1 MSSRSGAS
9 KHSIVILGAG
19 CAGLSLAYHLVERG
33 VDRSIV
39 LIDPRTSHE
48 RDRTWCFFSGRP
60 HPFEALVSHRWARWR
75 VRDTQWIERSAPPIT
90 YQHLPADAFYQ
101 RCLARLDGRAQLC
114 LGVEAGALRETRQ
127 GVEVE
132 TSAGRVEA
140 GVVFDSRPVRSIA
153 SSEEITLLQHF
164 EGWHVR
170 VERPLFDPSAATLM
184 DFAVPQDHAIHFVY
198 VLPYSPTEALVEA
211 TFFGGALLDGEGYR
225 RAIERYLRGELRL
238 DRWTV
243 VRRERGVIPMSTA
256 DTPIRV
262 SERIY
267 RIGLPGGMAKP
278 STGYAFQAIQRF
290 SAELAQRLASDT
302 LPGPPEPR
310 AWRAR
315 SLDAIFLSYISRY
328 PERAPATF
336 ATLFEKVDPALLIRF
351 LSDEASPAD
360 CVRVM
365 SALPLL
371 PFTLE
376 TARSTRLWLRR

>member
-1 MSSRSGAS
+1 M
-9 KHSIVILGAG
+9 KDIVILGAG

-39 LIDPRTSHE
+39 LLDPRTSYE
-48 RDRTWCFFSGRP
+48 RDRTWCFFTGRP
-60 HPFEALVSHRWARWR
+60 HPFEALASHRWARWR
-75 VRDTQWIERSAPPIT
+75 VRDGRWIERSAPSIT

-101 RCLARLDGRAQLC
+101 RCLARLEGRAELR
-114 LGVEAGALRETRQ
+114 LGVQAGALRERRG
-127 GVEVE
+127 GVEIE
-132 TSAGRVEA
+132 TSAGPIEA
-140 GVVFDSRPVRSIA
+140 RVVFDSRPMSRRAGAGEV
-153 SSEEITLLQHF
+153 TLLQHF

-170 VERPLFDPSAATLM
+170 VERPAFDPLVATLM

-211 TFFGGALLDGEGYR
+211 TWFGGAVLDDGGYR
-225 RAIERYLRGELRL
+225 QAIERYLRTELRL
-238 DRWTV
+238 DRWAI

-290 SAELAQRLASDT
+290 SAELAERLAGDM
-302 LPGPPEPR
+302 LPEPPAPR
-310 AWRAR
+310 DWRAR
-315 SLDAIFLSYISRY
+315 SLDAIFLSYLSRY

-336 ATLFEKVDPALLIRF
+336 ATLFEKVDPALLVRF
-351 LSDEASPAD
+351 LSDDASPAD
-360 CVRVM
+360 CLRVM
-365 SALPLL
+365 SALPLA

-376 TARSTRLWLRR
+376 TFRATRLWLR